1 MTRLRHARALVRH
14 AHAFA
19 ARAFGD
25 RIPSPHGPAFRLT
38 GAVTALAVAAT
49 TFTPISAAADTREA
63 RLTSAHPSTSS
74 ARMTPLRPGRAD
86 RPLSAGARFRAGH
99 LTPPAQTPRPV
110 FADPST
116 SATPTESAPFTPAQE
131 PSSAASPLTRP
142 PMPSDS
148 ESAVPVEETLP
159 KLPDLPVSLR
169 LEQRFAETALRGSGI
184 RWRSTGG
191 CSDRTVRTCTSF
203 KGVRWGTIKGVID
216 FAESSGCKI
225 TITGGTERGHA
236 PGTYSHANGY
246 KLDIAPGRCVDAA
259 IKRYPSAGTRGDGAR
274 LYRSPDGTVFAR
286 EKDHWDI
293 TFR

>member
-1 MTRLRHARALVRH
+1 M
-14 AHAFA
+14 
-19 ARAFGD
+19 
-25 RIPSPHGPAFRLT
+25 
-38 GAVTALAVAAT
+38 
-49 TFTPISAAADTREA
+49 
-63 RLTSAHPSTSS
+63 
-74 ARMTPLRPGRAD
+74 
-86 RPLSAGARFRAGH
+86 
-99 LTPPAQTPRPV
+99 
-110 FADPST
+110 
-116 SATPTESAPFTPAQE
+116 
-131 PSSAASPLTRP
+131 
-142 PMPSDS
+142 
-148 ESAVPVEETLP
+148 
-159 KLPDLPVSLR
+159 R
-169 LEQRFAETALRGSGI
+169 LEQRFAETALRAGGI

-203 KGVRWGTIKGVID
+203 EGVRWGTIKGVID
-216 FAESSGCKI
+216 FAESSGCEI

>member
-1 MTRLRHARALVRH
+1 M
-14 AHAFA
+14 
-19 ARAFGD
+19 
-25 RIPSPHGPAFRLT
+25 S
-38 GAVTALAVAAT
+38 
-49 TFTPISAAADTREA
+49 
-63 RLTSAHPSTSS
+63 
-74 ARMTPLRPGRAD
+74 
-86 RPLSAGARFRAGH
+86 
-99 LTPPAQTPRPV
+99 
-110 FADPST
+110 
-116 SATPTESAPFTPAQE
+116 
-131 PSSAASPLTRP
+131 
-142 PMPSDS
+142 SDS
-148 ESAVPVEETLP
+148 EPAVPVQETLP

-203 KGVRWGTIKGVID
+203 QGVRWGTIKGVID